1 MDTRE
6 HVSHNGW
13 FQSKRLT
20 WVLLGVLAIG
30 ALFLITG
37 NAARLLSLWPL
48 AIFLL
53 CPLMMLFMMKGMH
66 GGHGGHDGHDGSDHQ
81 GHDQPLPPVDGR
93 Q

>member
-1 MDTRE
+1 MDTQE
-6 HVSHNGW
+6 HSQRNGW

-20 WVLLGVLAIG
+20 WVLLAVLAIG

-53 CPLMMLFMMKGMH
+53 CPLMMLFMMKGMQGM
-66 GGHGGHDGHDGSDHQ
+66 GGGKGGHDDHDGSDQH
-81 GHDQPLPPVDGR
+81 GR
-93 Q
+93 E